1 MNIEE
6 AEKIYD
12 SVWRQDF
19 DAAGFAYLDIPNIDS
34 RTLRAE
40 MVELKDRLSGFA
52 VARGRSRLFVRS
64 AGRFNQQNTT
74 KYHLDGAPP
83 ESILLLG
90 YEPSRIVSEVRIAD
104 YSRAAHDLDMSPEL
118 FMDRHNPMFRPGE
131 ELLARYS
138 TTLAPP
144 AEGSSRL
151 IVINNS
157 SHGFG
162 VLHQASIKHPNP
174 VERRIIN
181 SMMLTTEGEELSKDG
196 LHTFLMTDE
205 ISGS

>member
-1 MNIEE
+1 MNIED
-6 AEKIYD
+6 AHKFYD

-40 MVELKDRLSGFA
+40 MVELQDRLSGFA

-74 KYHLDGAPP
+74 KYHLDAAPP

-90 YEPSRIVSEVRIAD
+90 YEPSRIISEVRIAD
-104 YSRAAHDLDMSPEL
+104 YSCAAYDLNMPPEL
-118 FMDRHNPMFRPGE
+118 FMDRHNPMFSPGE

-138 TTLAPP
+138 TTLTPP

-162 VLHQASIKHPNP
+162 VLHQANIKHPNP
-174 VERRIIN
+174 AERRIIN
-181 SMMLTTEGEELSKDG
+181 SMMVTTKGEEHSKEG
-196 LHTFLMTDE
+196 LHPFLMTEE